1 MCPDILNDP
10 QKAPWSMDLLPAGNG
25 ISVELRPK
33 LTPDPRFTYREAD
46 IRAASHPPLAASM
59 ARLGGR
65 VNHEIVWDPFC
76 GSGLELIERARL
88 GGVESIYGTD
98 LSHDAI
104 AIARANFAAAKVKA
118 VPLKFACCD
127 FRDYAK
133 VEGLGPESVTLII
146 TNPPMGRR
154 IRVRDMRGLFGDLF
168 AVAAA
173 VLKPGGRLVFAN
185 PLRMEPLDPSLQLKY
200 RKVIDLGGFNCRLE
214 MYLKLSN
221 GKKLKAE
228 AQGSKVNDGASLL
241 PSGKSKV

>member
-1 MCPDILNDP
+1 
-10 QKAPWSMDLLPAGNG
+10 MDLLPVGQG
-25 ISVELRPK
+25 ISLELRPK
-33 LTPDPRFTYREAD
+33 LTPDPRFTYREYD
-46 IRAASHPPLAASM
+46 MRAASHPPLAASM

-98 LSHDAI
+98 LSPDAI
-104 AIARANFAAAKVKA
+104 AISRANIAAAQVKA
-118 VPLKFACCD
+118 VPLKLACCD

-154 IRVRDMRGLFGDLF
+154 IRVPNFRGLFRNLY

-185 PLRMEPLDPSLQLKY
+185 PLRIEPPDPSLKLKY

-214 MYLKLSN
+214 MYLKL
-221 GKKLKAE
+221 AR
-228 AQGSKVNDGASLL
+228 
-241 PSGKSKV
+241 